1 MHRDSYNGP
10 GHDRQRVRKI
20 RQYSFTYTQCL
31 AAIKT
36 LTPAHRVEFVGVK
49 PNEKKYQR
57 LLLSFAPPRNTE
69 SDMFS
74 VARDNSPLLAALAHS
89 CQALRIVV
97 AEDIRDVAGAKLV
110 AKGQVFDP
118 ELQQRLAS
126 RHLHKP
132 LETSLSATDGVTGT
146 EFEQTALK
154 LCRDSAFLVTIVGRD
169 YSQLRSLLHSLSLN
183 PFTRLMLSVQ
193 QVALPWQFA
202 HSVLCSVMAGVLA
215 MKAGGPPANAQLAL
229 IAGLIHDMGEMY
241 RSAQSP
247 TRIGGIDRALWSVIV
262 EHPCTAK
269 RLIEQFTDY
278 PDSVSQAVYEHHER
292 LDGSGYPRGI
302 TGKEISSL
310 GRILCLADTVC
321 GVASAPDNQGARAKL
336 AVSFVP
342 GEFDPGLVSTLT
354 SAINGTFAAEIV
366 LPTPYDRGAALNR
379 AKTISQRLQVAC
391 REVERLAHSSLEDGQ
406 LAEVVTLAQRRI
418 ARLNT
423 SWEATGIGEYFT
435 DNIALD
441 ASPRM
446 EVEAYFDLD
455 IVARE
460 LIWRMHSL
468 SRMLVLLLQ
477 QRRLSDYGAL
487 EPVIE
492 ALEIAA

>member
-1 MHRDSYNGP
+1 M
-10 GHDRQRVRKI
+10 
-20 RQYSFTYTQCL
+20 
-31 AAIKT
+31 
-36 LTPAHRVEFVGVK
+36 
-49 PNEKKYQR
+49 
-57 LLLSFAPPRNTE
+57 
-69 SDMFS
+69 
-74 VARDNSPLLAALAHS
+74 
-89 CQALRIVV
+89 
-97 AEDIRDVAGAKLV
+97 
-110 AKGQVFDP
+110 
-118 ELQQRLAS
+118 
-126 RHLHKP
+126 
-132 LETSLSATDGVTGT
+132 
-146 EFEQTALK
+146 
-154 LCRDSAFLVTIVGRD
+154 
-169 YSQLRSLLHSLSLN
+169 
-183 PFTRLMLSVQ
+183 
-193 QVALPWQFA
+193 
-202 HSVLCSVMAGVLA
+202 
-215 MKAGGPPANAQLAL
+215 
-229 IAGLIHDMGEMY
+229 
-241 RSAQSP
+241 
-247 TRIGGIDRALWSVIV
+247 
-262 EHPCTAK
+262 
-269 RLIEQFTDY
+269 
-278 PDSVSQAVYEHHER
+278 
-292 LDGSGYPRGI
+292 
-302 TGKEISSL
+302 
-310 GRILCLADTVC
+310 
-321 GVASAPDNQGARAKL
+321 
-336 AVSFVP
+336 SFVP

-379 AKTISQRLQVAC
+379 AKTIYQRLQVAC